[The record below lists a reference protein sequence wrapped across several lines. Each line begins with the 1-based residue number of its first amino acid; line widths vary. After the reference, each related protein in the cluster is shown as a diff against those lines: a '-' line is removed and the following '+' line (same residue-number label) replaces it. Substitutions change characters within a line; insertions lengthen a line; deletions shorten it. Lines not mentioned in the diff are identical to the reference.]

1 MKYFIALFFLSFAS
15 LSFAQKD
22 AVTTLTTLLFDEE
35 VQLDEKHKKTHSK
48 QVLLQIPAD
57 FWNQFERIDAV
68 FISSWTGA
76 GEAARDHFEKDAA
89 KIAETYSASPVIY
102 FAEKDPGLFT
112 YPRKQAG
119 FGTELVLMENI
130 ADTASCLRR
139 YCNGKI
145 SPKGIF
151 PCMIAKNIGTTPVNF
166 MYRYALPKHYYT
178 TGSCPTFK
186 LLLRSSAKADTVVL
200 DTKIAITV
208 QGKRQSVVKSKSMEE
223 FLEEAMLKGM
233 QADGFPQNHARW
245 IAENTDVFFVGKCPI
260 CMPVERG
267 IRKYL
272 DSYVQKTS
280 TVPAELLDGLALG
293 DKEKKQKTFSNLVNR
308 YVERYFEELAMNARE
323 KTDMLS
329 QLEAARK
336 VGMERKTASFGT
348 FCPSCDGACKK
359 K

>member
-1 MKYFIALFFLSFAS
+1 MKYFIALFFLSFAAV
-15 LSFAQKD
+15 SFAQKD
-22 AVTTLTTLLFDEE
+22 AVTTLTTLVFDEE
-35 VQLDEKHKKTHSK
+35 VHLNEKNKKTHSK

-68 FISSWTGA
+68 FISSWAGA
-76 GEAARDHFEKDAA
+76 GVLGQAQFEADAA
-89 KIAETYSASPVIY
+89 KISNDYSASPVIY

-130 ADTASCLRR
+130 ADTASCLLR
-139 YCNGKI
+139 YCKGKI

-166 MYRYALPKHYYT
+166 MYRHALPKMYYAANR
-178 TGSCPTFK
+178 CPTFK
-186 LLLRSSAKADTVVL
+186 LLLRSSAKADTVIL
-200 DTKIAITV
+200 DTKIAVTV
-208 QGKRQSVVKSKSMEE
+208 QGKRQSVVKSTSMDD

-233 QADGFPQNHARW
+233 QAEGFPQNHARW
-245 IAENTDVFFVGKCPI
+245 IVENSDIFFVGKCPI
-260 CMPVERG
+260 CMPIERG

-272 DSYVQKTS
+272 EGYVQKTAS
-280 TVPAELLDGLALG
+280 IPSELLDGLALG
-293 DKEKKQKTFSNLVNR
+293 DKESKQKTFSNLVNR
-308 YVERYFEELAMNARE
+308 YVERYFETLAMNARE

-336 VGMERKTASFGT
+336 VGMELKLANFGP